1 MKKKNLFVFCVLFV
15 FVVLFV
21 VYVVGCGKLC
31 SVFDQVYCMS
41 MQFLQFDCDFN
52 DEYGWLCK

>member
-1 MKKKNLFVFCVLFV
+1 MYDVVIMMVLFVVFNGFYLVRSIIMKKKNLFVVCVLFV

-31 SVFDQVYCMS
+31 SVFD
-41 MQFLQFDCDFN
+41 
-52 DEYGWLCK
+52 

>member
-1 MKKKNLFVFCVLFV
+1 MYDVLIMMVLFVVFNGFYLVRSIIMKKKNLFVFCVLFV

-31 SVFDQVYCMS
+31 SVFD
-41 MQFLQFDCDFN
+41 
-52 DEYGWLCK
+52 